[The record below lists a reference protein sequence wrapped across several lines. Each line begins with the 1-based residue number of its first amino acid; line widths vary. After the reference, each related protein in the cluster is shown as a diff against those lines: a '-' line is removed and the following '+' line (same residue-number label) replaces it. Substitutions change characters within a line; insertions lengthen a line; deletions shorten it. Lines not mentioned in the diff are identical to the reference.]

1 MASTRLDISFSH
13 VFREANKVDDAS
25 GSVKEALQLQEDFCV
40 FYDIPDCI
48 FYLF

>member
-25 GSVKEALQLQEDFCV
+25 GSVKEALQLQEDF
-40 FYDIPDCI
+40 YDSVGLS
-48 FYLF
+48 FFRGV